1 MNATEQSRKMKQREI
16 SEEMTEQENDGTL
29 RNLVDFTSVI
39 SNVSNACVSN
49 NVVVFLSL
57 CSSENPL
64 CRRYPRLESRK
75 VN

>member
-57 CSSENPL
+57 CPFENRL

>member
-57 CSSENPL
+57 CSSENRL
-64 CRRYPRLESRK
+64 CRRYPRLESGK